1 LTGQIVA
8 STIGTKIFS
17 GIGGQLDFQLGARFS
32 EGGKAILAF
41 TSETNK
47 GESRIV
53 PFIKKG
59 AAVTT
64 SREHVDW
71 IVTEYGAVNLFG
83 KTLRERAKALISI
96 AHPKHHDALKLAAQK
111 ELGLH
116 I

>member
-1 LTGQIVA
+1 M
-8 STIGTKIFS
+8 
-17 GIGGQLDFQLGARFS
+17 
-32 EGGKAILAF
+32 
-41 TSETNK
+41 TNK

-71 IVTEYGAVNLFG
+71 VVTEHGFVNLFG

-96 AHPKHHDALKLAAQK
+96 AHPSHRDDLRKAARD

-116 I
+116 L